1 MLQDSLQAG
10 YWEWDM
16 QGGIPFNTSLL
27 LELGYTPEEITTTPP
42 WAGKISEDDRI
53 EFVINLRRNIESRNT
68 GSFVQ
73 EVRFYNLKQH
83 TQYFLFTGKIME
95 WVSAT
100 EPKMMRGSYLNITQ
114 QKEAEVETNRLRD
127 FLDKTNEVAM
137 VGGWELDMET
147 DKVTWSSVTKMIFG
161 VPPDFEPHRGS
172 AATFF
177 KEGKD
182 RSALK
187 KGFLEAVR
195 DGKTYDLELRVINAQ
210 GQELWTRTIGQP
222 EFKYGECV
230 RVYGIFQDIT
240 RHKQDQENLKMKHEQ
255 LEKFIGSAPVSIAM
269 FDSEM
274 NYMAASQIW
283 MASYHLDILTL
294 IGKSHYEVFWEMP
307 DQWKEFIQRC
317 LKGEVIKME
326 EDSFI
331 RRDGREEWL
340 RWEIRPW
347 YETRDAVGGVIM
359 FTELI
364 TEKKRV
370 REELVRAKE
379 FAEDAAKAK
388 SRFLSVMSHEIR
400 TPMNAVIGFTN
411 LLLRN
416 PRQDQMEYLNPLKF
430 SADNLMVII
439 NDILSLSKA
448 EEGMMT
454 LEQAEF
460 SLAELIQNI
469 YATHKQFTDD
479 KGIALKLNYDANT
492 PAIVIGDQVRLGQII
507 TNLVNNAIKFTYPGE
522 VIIALKVL
530 SHSAFSTE
538 IQFAVTDTGIGIPED
553 KQEYVFEMF
562 TQASSDTTREFGGT
576 GLGLAICQRLTELM
590 GGRITLQSKPK
601 QGSTF
606 SFNIEFKSGK
616 PIQHVVKPA
625 KQDLNDTLKGVKV
638 LITEDNPLNVLLLKK
653 FLDQWGVDS
662 DVAENGEI
670 ALTMIKLKAYHL
682 ILMDLQ
688 MPVMDGYQTTREI
701 RMLPGKHFSHLP
713 IIALTASILA
723 DIKQDI
729 INSGMNDC
737 LSKPFNFN
745 ELYEKIR
752 AIAAANPT
760 AHHY

>member
-1 MLQDSLQAG
+1 MLTDNLQAG
-10 YWEWDM
+10 YWEWNM
-16 QGGIPFNTSLL
+16 QGGIPFDTAFL
-27 LELGYTPEEITTTPP
+27 LELGYSNTEIATTPP
-42 WAGKISEDDRI
+42 WAGKIAEDDRI
-53 EFVINLRRNIESRNT
+53 EFIINLRRHVESHAK

-73 EVRFYNLKQH
+73 QVRFFNLKRQ
-83 TQYFLFTGKIME
+83 TEYFLFTGKIME
-95 WVSAT
+95 WASDT
-100 EPKMMRGSYLNITQ
+100 EPKLMRGSYLNITQ

-137 VGGWELDMET
+137 VGGWDLDMET

-161 VPPDFEPHRGS
+161 VAPDFAPHRGS

-177 KEGKD
+177 KEGED
-182 RSALK
+182 RAALK
-187 KGFLEAVR
+187 RGFLEAVR
-195 DGKTYDLELRVINAQ
+195 DGKTYDLELLVINAK
-210 GQELWTRTIGQP
+210 GEERWTRTIGQP
-222 EFKYGECV
+222 EFRNGECV

-240 RHKQDQENLKMKHEQ
+240 PHKQYQENLKMKHEQ
-255 LEKFIGSAPVSIAM
+255 LEKFISSAPVSIAM
-269 FDSEM
+269 FDRDM

-307 DQWKEFIQRC
+307 DQWKAFIKRC
-317 LKGEVIKME
+317 LQGEVIKME

-347 YETRDAVGGVIM
+347 YETTDHVGGLIM
-359 FTELI
+359 YVELI

-379 FAEDAAKAK
+379 LAEEAAKAK
-388 SRFLSVMSHEIR
+388 SRFLSIMSHEIR

-411 LLLRN
+411 LLLRD
-416 PRQDQMEYLNPLKF
+416 PREDQMEYLNPLKF

-448 EEGMMT
+448 EEGMIA

-479 KGIALKLNYDANT
+479 KGIGLKLNYDANT
-492 PAIVIGDQVRLGQII
+492 PSIVIGDQVRLGQII
-507 TNLVNNAIKFTYPGE
+507 TNLVNNAIKFTYNGE
-522 VIIALKVL
+522 VIITVKVVNQN
-530 SHSAFSTE
+530 AFSTE
-538 IQFAVTDTGIGIPED
+538 IYFGITDTGIGIPED

-590 GGRITLQSKPK
+590 GGRIDLVSKPK
-601 QGSTF
+601 EGSTF

-625 KQDLNDTLKGVKV
+625 RQNLTDTLKGVKV

-729 INSGMNDC
+729 IKSGMNDC

-752 AIAAANPT
+752 VIAAAGPNPQ
-760 AHHY
+760 HY